1 MANKCEVYDKA
12 WTQQPSCW
20 FRWTCLQCSYNHV
33 VDSMYDDLF
42 DITNDDLDMF
52 VNDSGED
59 YDDVMSDDDKR
70 DVLWLDYVFYY
81 VFFN

>member
-1 MANKCEVYDKA
+1 
-12 WTQQPSCW
+12 
-20 FRWTCLQCSYNHV
+20 
-33 VDSMYDDLF
+33 MYDDLF